1 MENIIGHCGLIG
13 GVTGRNFVQQ
23 PANLWRPW
31 VGKADRERTV
41 TENTPYK
48 MPIGGFSDTK
58 YCKSP
63 QITHPVKL
71 FWPKSRCFDYLYQD
85 AEMLLRNYPVQATI
99 CLYEDSSS
107 NDDEESVSD
116 NDEEEESVKELN
128 LKRPLS
134 PM

>member
-31 VGKADRERTV
+31 VGKADRECRV
-41 TENTPYK
+41 TENTPYTK
-48 MPIGGFSDTK
+48 PIEGFSDTK
-58 YCKSP
+58 YCKSS

-85 AEMLLRNYPVQATI
+85 AEMLLRTYPVQATI

-116 NDEEEESVKELN
+116 NDEE
-128 LKRPLS
+128 
-134 PM
+134 